1 MNLQPSAFTLCVL
14 FCAAV
19 SAQQDFSEE
28 FKAVPAW
35 PASNIPPADLK
46 GKYVYLDAAAK
57 QMVLAYPENLDQ
69 PDFASNPG
77 RQRVDRFDLNN
88 QVEATFSVAIKRE
101 EQRQEKQPPRKVFT
115 YSYAVANSS
124 KARQAIERFDVV
136 APEFR
141 AGDPLVAAAGWQAA
155 AGGSSINA
163 VRVSIGQA
171 SGAFIS
177 WYIIDPRK
185 PIGPGTA
192 LSGFSLSSELKPGF
206 VVAYVRGGQRPK
218 LTSEIPEAVLRQ
230 TVPLL
235 QREYNS
241 QNVLTIG
248 PKFSATASVD
258 TVVQD
263 FRAGINRLVDAKR
276 LDSESAAVKEA
287 LQLLAKAGEA
297 PQQAMRA
304 QPKQGLEAEII
315 GALKLS
321 LGWP

>member
-1 MNLQPSAFTLCVL
+1 MSERLSAFALSAL
-14 FCAAV
+14 ACAGV

-46 GKYVYLDAAAK
+46 GKYVYLDAVAK
-57 QMVLAYPENLDQ
+57 QMVLVYPENLDQ

-77 RQRVDRFDLNN
+77 RQRVERFDMNN
-88 QVEATFSVAIKRE
+88 QVEAIFSVAIKRE

-115 YSYAVANSS
+115 YSYTVANAS
-124 KARQAIERFDVV
+124 KAPQAIARFDVV

-141 AGDPLVAAAGWQAA
+141 ASDRIVAPAGWQAA
-155 AGGSSINA
+155 AGASSINA
-163 VRVSIGQA
+163 VRVAIGQA
-171 SGAFIS
+171 SGILMS
-177 WYIIDPRK
+177 WYILDDRR
-185 PIGPGTA
+185 PIAPGSV
-192 LSGFSLSSELKPGF
+192 LSGFNVSSELRPGF
-206 VVAYVRGGQRPK
+206 VVAYVRGGQEPR
-218 LTSEIPEAVLRQ
+218 LTGEMPQVVLRQ

-248 PKFSATASVD
+248 PKFGARASVD
-258 TVVQD
+258 AIAQD
-263 FRAGINRLVDAKR
+263 FRAGINRLIEAKR
-276 LDSESAAVKEA
+276 LNSESAAVKEI
-287 LQLLAKAGEA
+287 LQLLTKAGEA

-304 QPKQGLEAEII
+304 QPRPGLEAEII

>member
-1 MNLQPSAFTLCVL
+1 
-14 FCAAV
+14 
-19 SAQQDFSEE
+19 
-28 FKAVPAW
+28 
-35 PASNIPPADLK
+35 
-46 GKYVYLDAAAK
+46 
-57 QMVLAYPENLDQ
+57 
-69 PDFASNPG
+69 
-77 RQRVDRFDLNN
+77 
-88 QVEATFSVAIKRE
+88 
-101 EQRQEKQPPRKVFT
+101 
-115 YSYAVANSS
+115 VANSS